1 MSAQRL
7 TPLLGGL
14 LFAASALAIGA
25 PAEAPQADDQTDPS
39 ESAEPVAAAANSGSA
54 QRDLGGEAEKR
65 LSELTR
71 QCQAGKAELERLGKE
86 TDSARA
92 RTVTRGRV
100 YVRLAKAGLLPVGGG
115 FSALVDHAVQL
126 ERLRNAIGRDL
137 KLERELSA
145 RRVALGRKLL
155 DLETR
160 RSTLAGEV
168 SAMSAAQTALLSE
181 QDRANAFARAFSGGV
196 GSSHTAVYGAGV
208 GPVDSAPPSGGFAS
222 LKGRLPFPIT
232 GRSEIRSAQRAG
244 SEGPGLEM
252 FAPAGSVVRAVQAGR
267 VAFADSYAAYGR
279 TVILDHGAGYY
290 TVSAN
295 LGSIDVK
302 VGEDLPA
309 GTRLGTVGNTD
320 GNPRLYF
327 ELRFG
332 TNTLPPTDW
341 FGI

>member
-1 MSAQRL
+1 MKRL
-7 TPLLGGL
+7 RVSPLLGVL
-14 LFAASALAIGA
+14 LLAAGAAAISA
-25 PAEAPQADDQTDPS
+25 PADAPQADDQTDPS
-39 ESAEPVAAAANSGSA
+39 ESAEPASA
-54 QRDLGGEAEKR
+54 TASAPQRDLGGEAERR

-71 QCQAGKAELERLGKE
+71 QCRAGKAELEQLAKD
-86 TDSARA
+86 TDSAHA

-100 YVRLAKAGLLPVGGG
+100 YVRLARAGLLPVGGG
-115 FSALVDHAVQL
+115 FQALVEHAVQL

-145 RRVALGRKLL
+145 RRVALGRRLL

-160 RSTLAGEV
+160 RSTLDNEV
-168 SAMSAAQTALLSE
+168 RAMSAAQSALLSE
-181 QDRANAFARAFSGGV
+181 QDRASAFVRAFSGGV

-208 GPVDSAPPSGGFAS
+208 GPVDAAPATGGFAS

-252 FAPAGSVVRAVQAGR
+252 FAPPGSVVRAVQAGR
-267 VAFADSYAAYGR
+267 VAFADAYAAYGR
-279 TVILDHGAGYY
+279 TVILDHGGGYY

-302 VGEDLPA
+302 VGDDLPS
-309 GTRLGTVGNTD
+309 GTRLGTVGSSD
-320 GNPRLYF
+320 GSSRLYF
-327 ELRFG
+327 EIRAG
-332 TNTLPPTDW
+332 TSTLPPADW

>member
-1 MSAQRL
+1 MSLRHL
-7 TPLLGGL
+7 SPFFGVLLL
-14 LFAASALAIGA
+14 AASAAALGA
-25 PAEAPQADDQTDPS
+25 PADSPQTDDQTDPS
-39 ESAEPVAAAANSGSA
+39 EAAEPVPATANAAVPE
-54 QRDLGGEAEKR
+54 RDLGGAAERR

-71 QCQAGKAELERLGKE
+71 QCQASKAELERLGKE
-86 TDSARA
+86 TDSAHA

-115 FSALVDHAVQL
+115 FDALVEHAVRL

-145 RRVALGRKLL
+145 RRVALGRQLL

-160 RSTLAGEV
+160 RSTLEGEV
-168 SAMSAAQTALLSE
+168 RAMSAAQSALLSE
-181 QDRANAFARAFSGGV
+181 QDRAAAFARAFSAGV

-208 GPVDSAPPSGGFAS
+208 GPADSAPTSAGFAS

-252 FAPAGSVVRAVQAGR
+252 FAPAGSVVRAVHAGR
-267 VAFADSYAAYGR
+267 VAFADAYAAYGR
-279 TVILDHGAGYY
+279 TVILDHGNGYY

-309 GTRLGTVGNTD
+309 GTRIGTVGNSD
-320 GNPRLYF
+320 GSSRLYF
-327 ELRFG
+327 EIRAG
-332 TNTLPPTDW
+332 TSTLPPTDW

>member
-1 MSAQRL
+1 MRVGRL
-7 TPLLGGL
+7 SPSLGL
-14 LFAASALAIGA
+14 LLLAASAIAFGA
-25 PAEAPQADDQTDPS
+25 DAPEPDDQTDPS
-39 ESAEPVAAAANSGSA
+39 EVAESGTAAPSAAAA

-65 LSELTR
+65 LSELER
-71 QCQAGKAELERLGKE
+71 QSQAGKAELERLAKE
-86 TDSARA
+86 TDSAHA
-92 RTVTRGRV
+92 RTITRGRV

-115 FSALVDHAVQL
+115 FSALVEHAVQL

-145 RRVALGRKLL
+145 RRVALGRQLL
-155 DLETR
+155 DVETR

-168 SAMSAAQTALLSE
+168 RAMSAAQSALLSE
-181 QDRANAFARAFSGGV
+181 QDRANAFSRAFSGGV

-208 GPVDSAPPSGGFAS
+208 GPADSASSSGGFAS

-267 VAFADSYAAYGR
+267 VAFADTYAAYGR

-302 VGEDLPA
+302 VGDDLSS

-320 GNPRLYF
+320 GSPRLYF
-327 ELRFG
+327 ELRFR
-332 TNTLPPTDW
+332 TSTLPPTDW

>member
-1 MSAQRL
+1 MSVGRL
-7 TPLLGGL
+7 SAFLGL
-14 LFAASALAIGA
+14 LLLVASAVAFGA
-25 PAEAPQADDQTDPS
+25 DTPQADDQTDPS
-39 ESAEPVAAAANSGSA
+39 EVAEPPTVADSALAA
-54 QRDLGGEAEKR
+54 QRDLGGAAEKR
-65 LSELTR
+65 LSELER
-71 QCQAGKAELERLGKE
+71 QTQAGKVELERLGKE
-86 TDSARA
+86 TDSAHA

-115 FSALVDHAVQL
+115 FSALVEHAVQL

-145 RRVALGRKLL
+145 RRVALGRQLL

-168 SAMSAAQTALLSE
+168 RAMSAAQTALLSE
-181 QDRANAFARAFSGGV
+181 QDRANAFSRAFAGGV

-208 GPVDSAPPSGGFAS
+208 GPADSAPVSGGFAS

-252 FAPAGSVVRAVQAGR
+252 FAPAGSVVRSVQAGR

-279 TVILDHGAGYY
+279 TVILDHGGGYY

-302 VGEDLPA
+302 VGDDLSS

-320 GNPRLYF
+320 GSPRLYF